1 MSVRLHEATSMRGIF
16 MALPFQLDSSAVIKL
31 SAVPFTRNSSIDFPY
46 AIRETSLSQ
55 LPHGYADVV
64 EAIHVMQESMDIAG
78 TTAKEAEATIS
89 GSVNALK
96 SAVSNL
102 IVQGNCSAAF
112 AVSLTTIIIIR
123 PPISSPLP
131 HTDV

>member
-1 MSVRLHEATSMRGIF
+1 MLLDSIPQIIETCIQLLTSLVA
-16 MALPFQLDSSAVIKL
+16 ALPDI
-31 SAVPFTRNSSIDFPY
+31 IM
-46 AIRETSLSQ
+46 AI
-55 LPHGYADVV
+55 V

-102 IVQGNCSAAF
+102 IVGF
-112 AVSLTTIIIIR
+112 GLSLIHI
-123 PPISSPLP
+123 
-131 HTDV
+131 